1 MEGQIWICTFI
12 LESGAVL
19 ICKQKQQATNEIL
32 IDTHK

>member
-12 LESGAVL
+12 LDSRAVL

>member
-1 MEGQIWICTFI
+1 MEGQIGIRTFI

-19 ICKQKQQATNEIL
+19 ICKQKQHTTNEIL